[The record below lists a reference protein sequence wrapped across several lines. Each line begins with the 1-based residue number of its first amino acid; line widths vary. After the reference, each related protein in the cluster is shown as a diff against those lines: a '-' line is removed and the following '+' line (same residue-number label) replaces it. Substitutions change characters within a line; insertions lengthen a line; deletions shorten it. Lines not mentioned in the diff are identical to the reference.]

1 MPSHYGSAYGKKGM
15 KGNAPMKRKDKKP
28 VKSKPDFLDFDKD
41 GNRKESMKKA
51 LSDAKGKKMPAT
63 KAAGKKKLT
72 ARQEAALEKHSE
84 HHTAKHMAMM
94 RKLMREGKTFTD
106 AHRLTQ
112 KAIGR

>member
-1 MPSHYGSAYGKKGM
+1 MPGYSSAYGKKGM
-15 KGNAPMKRKDKKP
+15 KGNEPMKRKDKA
-28 VKSKPDFLDFDKD
+28 VKKI
-41 GNRKESMKKA
+41 
-51 LSDAKGKKMPAT
+51 T
-63 KAAGKKKLT
+63 K
-72 ARQEAALEKHSE
+72 RQEDALEKHSE

>member
-1 MPSHYGSAYGKKGM
+1 MPSYSSAYGKKGM
-15 KGNAPMKRKDKKP
+15 KGNEPMKRKDKA
-28 VKSKPDFLDFDKD
+28 VKKI
-41 GNRKESMKKA
+41 
-51 LSDAKGKKMPAT
+51 T
-63 KAAGKKKLT
+63 K
-72 ARQEAALEKHSE
+72 RQEDTLEKHSE

>member
-1 MPSHYGSAYGKKGM
+1 MPGYSSAYGKKGK
-15 KGNAPMKRKDKKP
+15 KGNEPMKRKDKA
-28 VKSKPDFLDFDKD
+28 VKKI
-41 GNRKESMKKA
+41 
-51 LSDAKGKKMPAT
+51 T
-63 KAAGKKKLT
+63 K
-72 ARQEAALEKHSE
+72 RQEDALEKHSE

>member
-1 MPSHYGSAYGKKGM
+1 
-15 KGNAPMKRKDKKP
+15 
-28 VKSKPDFLDFDKD
+28 
-41 GNRKESMKKA
+41 MKKA
-51 LSDAKGKKMPAT
+51 LSDAKGKKMP
-63 KAAGKKKLT
+63 AGKKKLT
-72 ARQEAALEKHSE
+72 ARQEAALEKHAE